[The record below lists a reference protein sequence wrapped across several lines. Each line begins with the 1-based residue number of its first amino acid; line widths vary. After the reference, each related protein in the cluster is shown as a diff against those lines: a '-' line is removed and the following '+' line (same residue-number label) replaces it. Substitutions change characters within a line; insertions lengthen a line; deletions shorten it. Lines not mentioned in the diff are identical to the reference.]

1 MGGGMGS
8 GMPSWSANLTAR
20 GTMPGPGGVALADIP
35 DRAIAFVI
43 DAIILGV
50 IGYII
55 SYITTQ
61 ILGEELLGG
70 IFGISA
76 KVPTLLSTIVAVAL
90 LAAVSAGYFIY
101 TWTRMGGQTV
111 GMKVTKIRVVDGASG
126 GPVSQQQAISRWLY
140 LGLPLAL
147 YQFWGWSLIGWL
159 IALVAF
165 GFLVYEMI
173 TVAQSPTR
181 QGFHDKAANTAVAKM
196 M

>member
-1 MGGGMGS
+1 MGS

-20 GTMPGPGGVALADIP
+20 GTMAGPGGVALADIP

-55 SYITTQ
+55 SILTTS
-61 ILGEELLGG
+61 ILGDELLGG
-70 IFGISA
+70 IFGASY
-76 KVPTLLSTIVAVAL
+76 KVPSLISTIVGVAL

-101 TWTRMGGQTV
+101 MWTRMGGQTV
-111 GMKVTKIRVVDGASG
+111 GMKVTKVRVVDGASG
-126 GPVSQQQAISRWLY
+126 GPINQSQGINRWLY

-159 IALVAF
+159 IALAAF
-165 GFLVYEMI
+165 GFLVYVLI
-173 TVAQSPTR
+173 TIAQSPTR
-181 QGFHDKAANTAVAKM
+181 QGFHDKNAKTAVAKVM
-196 M
+196 